1 MTGNIIRFCWP
12 DELFW
17 GRIMP
22 PEDLMRVARQRR
34 TGANGSEGGGARG
47 SEGGGEGGYTLEEL
61 IRQAGV
67 TVRALR
73 YYRERR
79 VLPQPELRGR
89 HTRYDEEYL
98 LRLRVILHLRR
109 TERLGL
115 EAIRNRLAGLGAAG
129 LRALL
134 PPEERGA
141 EDVAPAA
148 APAPVDTLA
157 GAAGAQSVVEG
168 EAPQPVSADGTA
180 KAPRAAE
187 RWDRIVLVA
196 GLELHVRA
204 DAGALIQR
212 LAQEIQAQYGTTM

>member
-1 MTGNIIRFCWP
+1 
-12 DELFW
+12 
-17 GRIMP
+17 
-22 PEDLMRVARQRR
+22 MRVARQRR
-34 TGANGSEGGGARG
+34 TGASGRGGARGSEGGGARG
-47 SEGGGEGGYTLEEL
+47 SEGGYTLEEL
-61 IRQAGV
+61 IQQAGV

-73 YYRERR
+73 YYREQR

-98 LRLRVILHLRR
+98 LRLRVILHLRQ

-141 EDVAPAA
+141 EEVGPAA
-148 APAPVDTLA
+148 APAPADTLA
-157 GAAGAQSVVEG
+157 GAGGGQAMVEG
-168 EAPQPVSADGTA
+168 EAPRPVSADSTA

-187 RWDRIVLVA
+187 RWDRVVLVA
-196 GLELHVRA
+196 GLELHVRT